1 MMSNIGSLTILSIA
15 VFFISCNTADDLGEF
30 YEGTFNDSVLI
41 ISKAD
46 TVNIV
51 LEQGK
56 TQFHKDIIPYSI
68 ETVSINTDT
77 ILLNLFV
84 SYGSYNKNPNPLKE
98 INEDS
103 DTVYV
108 WYSLRG
114 KMTNAFY
121 KNNAVTKANTSPQI
135 SYVSIDSIAVEI
147 SKNKIIQLIT
157 RLVE

>member
-1 MMSNIGSLTILSIA
+1 MISKIGSLTILSIA
-15 VFFISCNTADDLGEF
+15 VLFISCNVGDLGEF

-56 TQFHKDIIPYSI
+56 TQFQKDIIPYSI
-68 ETVSINTDT
+68 ETVSTNTDT

-84 SYGSYNKNPNPLKE
+84 SYGSYNKNPIPLKE
-98 INEDS
+98 IIDVS
-103 DTVYV
+103 DTIYV

-114 KMTNAFY
+114 KMPKVFY
-121 KNNAVTKANTSPQI
+121 NNNSITKANTSPQI

-147 SKNKIIQLIT
+147 SKNKILQLIT